1 MKVMR
6 MLGVAM
12 VFGMMLIGSAFAQDT
27 NVTAMLDSAT
37 TTFGSVR
44 TFILLVVGFFITL
57 GIVLWYRRKR

>member
-1 MKVMR
+1 MKLMR
-6 MLGVAM
+6 LLGLAM
-12 VFGMMLIGSAFAQDT
+12 VFMFVLVAGVFAQDT
-27 NVTAMLDSAT
+27 NVTNMLTSAT